1 MADLASLLSKLSSLD
16 VPTKKAL
23 TALLTELVPDT
34 RFGHP
39 TGDNA
44 KDAAKNLGGGFFRG
58 TTHVTP
64 NTEFSIAHG
73 FGRTPYLAIP
83 VLPLDQ
89 IHTRAVDLTVTR
101 AADDKRVY
109 FSSSVASA
117 AFTVYLE
124 G

>member
-1 MADLASLLSKLSSLD
+1 MADLSSLLSKLSGVD

-23 TALLTELVPDT
+23 TSLLTEWVPDT

-39 TGDNA
+39 KGEQPDP
-44 KDAAKNLGGGFFRG
+44 AKNFGGGFFQG
-58 TTHVTP
+58 TTAAVA

-89 IHTRAVDLTVTR
+89 VNARAVDLKVTR

-109 FSSSVASA
+109 FSSSVTSA
-117 AFTVYLE
+117 AFTIYLE